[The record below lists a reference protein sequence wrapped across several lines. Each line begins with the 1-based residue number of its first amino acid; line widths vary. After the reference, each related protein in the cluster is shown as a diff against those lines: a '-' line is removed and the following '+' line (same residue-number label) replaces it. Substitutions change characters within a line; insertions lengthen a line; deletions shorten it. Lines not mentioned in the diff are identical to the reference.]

1 MKHVLLMGFTAL
13 AFIKVDAQIDYG
25 VKAGINGS
33 SYRGKDIEDVKMKMG
48 AYAGVTADIQLTEN
62 LHIKP
67 ELVYAMQGTK
77 SDDNSADVKL
87 NANYLNLPLM
97 AAYHFDNG
105 LFLETGPQ
113 FGMLLSANIKD
124 GGQKFSVKDSY
135 KKTDL
140 SWGAG
145 LGYQLPLGLAVN
157 ARYNLGLTKVDKEG
171 DAKTYNSS
179 LQLGLTY
186 TFKK

>member
-1 MKHVLLMGFTAL
+1 MKQVLLMGFAAL
-13 AFIKVDAQIDYG
+13 AFFKVDAQISYG
-25 VKAGINGS
+25 VKAGVNAS
-33 SYRGKDIEDVKMKMG
+33 SYRGKDIADVKMKLG
-48 AYAGVTADIQLTEN
+48 AYAGVTADIQLTPN
-62 LHIKP
+62 FHLKP
-67 ELVYAMQGTK
+67 EIVYAMQGAK
-77 SDDNSADVKL
+77 SDDNSTDVKL
-87 NANYLNLPLM
+87 NANYINIPVM
-97 AAYHFDNG
+97 AAYQFDNG

-113 FGMLLSANIKD
+113 FGILLSANIKD
-124 GGQKFSVKDSY
+124 DGQKYSVKDSY

-157 ARYNLGLTKVDKEG
+157 ARYNLGLSKVDKEG